1 MIFGNFWSEEI
12 LDRIGIE
19 YKSFG
24 FIDDKNLLNAIYSS
38 SDIFVF
44 PSIQEAFGKTWA
56 EAMACGLPIVCFNN
70 TSASDYISHKVNGFV
85 VDDISSENLKMGI
98 EWMSKKI
105 EEKKDF
111 YRLSK
116 NQVEIFDPK
125 IIAQQYIKLYSEV
138 L

>member
-1 MIFGNFWSEEI
+1 
-12 LDRIGIE
+12 
-19 YKSFG
+19 
-24 FIDDKNLLNAIYSS
+24 
-38 SDIFVF
+38 
-44 PSIQEAFGKTWA
+44 
-56 EAMACGLPIVCFNN
+56 
-70 TSASDYISHKVNGFV
+70 
-85 VDDISSENLKMGI
+85 
-98 EWMSKKI
+98 MSKKI

>member
-1 MIFGNFWSEEI
+1 MDRNKIASYYKGAKIFMFPSEEDCSPNVVI
-12 LDRIGIE
+12 
-19 YKSFG
+19 
-24 FIDDKNLLNAIYSS
+24 
-38 SDIFVF
+38 
-44 PSIQEAFGKTWA
+44 